1 MRHVVLGCNTQIGV
15 ALSRVLGTLDGFDI
29 ILCSPNGKIPKGIA
43 VDRVSAAAADILD
56 PYTLLDI
63 FQEGDIVYNAQVL
76 DDKDD
81 FDDVEFSNHLGL
93 INLLGIAT
101 ISKVRR
107 LVTYLPGIRGW
118 DVPFEVTEN
127 AAQGNPSEYHSITNR
142 AIELIGNYRDGE
154 KFGWSDKQLV
164 QWIEFRDGKDSSS
177 TNTEISNKSS
187 EPNPSASP
195 PLIGMPQPASGPT
208 PPVLSSGPTPPVI
221 GLPQAP
227 SLGPTSPPEL
237 SPAIEEEVIE
247 DEEIIEEEVVEIDL
261 DRVEILV
268 AMTGRL
274 FGAFDM
280 DLTKNFCE
288 CVRLERMTII
298 GKWNNQISWLVPE
311 DAARAILIMGD
322 STVEP
327 DIYNIFS
334 FTASPMEILAEL
346 DKQNYSTLKLRKRSM
361 FFARIRNNI
370 CKKLSKLHLC
380 RPRSFDHILKFNMMQ
395 VLNQDHAINKW
406 DWEPKFDLK
415 SATENA
421 LNWYINHVI

>member
-1 MRHVVLGCNTQIGV
+1 MVLGCNTQIGV
-15 ALSRVLGTLDGFDI
+15 ALSRVLGTLDGLDI
-29 ILCSPNGKIPKGIA
+29 ILCSPSGKIPMGIA

-63 FQEGDIVYNAQVL
+63 FQEDDIVYNAQVL

-81 FDDVEFSNHLGL
+81 LDDVEFTNHLGL

-101 ISKVRR
+101 ISKVKR

-118 DVPFEVTEN
+118 EVPLDATEN
-127 AAQGNPSEYHSITNR
+127 TIHNNPSQYHKITNR
-142 AIELIGNYRDGE
+142 AIELLSNYKEGK

-164 QWIEFRDGKDSSS
+164 QWIEFRDGKEDTQNANPIDS
-177 TNTEISNKSS
+177 TVS
-187 EPNPSASP
+187 EPVAPTT
-195 PLIGMPQPASGPT
+195 GPT
-208 PPVLSSGPTPPVI
+208 PPSI

-227 SLGPTSPPEL
+227 SGPTPPNIGLPQPPSLDTDSPTEI
-237 SPAIEEEVIE
+237 SPAPPVGEDIDVEV
-247 DEEIIEEEVVEIDL
+247 EEIIEETIEVNL
-261 DRVEILV
+261 DRVEIVV
-268 AMTGRL
+268 ALTGRL

-298 GKWNNQISWLVPE
+298 GKWNRQISWIVPE

-322 STVEP
+322 LTVEP

-334 FTASPMEILAEL
+334 FTASPIQILSEL
-346 DKQNYSTLKLRKRSM
+346 DSQNYSTLKLRKRSM
-361 FFARIRNNI
+361 FFARIRGKL
-370 CKKLSKLHLC
+370 CHKLSLIHLC
-380 RPRSFDHILKFNMMQ
+380 KPKSFDQILKFNITQ
-395 VLNQDHAINKW
+395 VLNQDLAISKW
-406 DWEPKFDLK
+406 DWEPKFNLK

-421 LNWYINHVI
+421 LSWYINHVI